1 MQHDHARAAQNVA
14 RAAQSVA
21 RAAQSVARAARTHRE
36 DDLRKLCK
44 VRGEGSS
51 SVTLG
56 GVGEIVTI
64 TCDLVIALPHISFSH
79 VTAPDLAEHV
89 FTIVVE

>member
-1 MQHDHARAAQNVA
+1 MHDN
-14 RAAQSVA
+14 A

-36 DDLRKLCK
+36 DDLRELRK
-44 VRGEGSS
+44 VRGEDSG

-64 TCDLVIALPHISFSH
+64 ARYLVITLPHILFSH
-79 VTAPDLAEHV
+79 LTAPDLAEHV
-89 FTIVVE
+89 LGCLQ